1 MLVFY
6 NENRRQLNTQWTF
19 NFIEKKQNIINI
31 ILSKFLS
38 SIPTEVIKFTGIYVY
53 RFICSVSKVNG

>member
-6 NENRRQLNTQWTF
+6 NENRRQWNTQSTF

-31 ILSKFLS
+31 NFSTFLS
-38 SIPTEVIKFTGIYVY
+38 SIPTEVIKFTGE
-53 RFICSVSKVNG
+53 